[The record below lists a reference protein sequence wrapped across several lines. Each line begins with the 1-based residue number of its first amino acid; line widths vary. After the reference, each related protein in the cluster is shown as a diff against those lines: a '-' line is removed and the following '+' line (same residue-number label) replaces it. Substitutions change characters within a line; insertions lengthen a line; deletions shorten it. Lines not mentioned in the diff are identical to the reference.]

1 MSVYDVTLE
10 DRSIERIDDAD
21 AYQQEGPLT
30 TFFRTRD
37 GRGVVDSWSTRLAS
51 FRTAGIVAIRLL
63 SAPERPAD
71 LADRRQGTYEP
82 DNASAVSDVSVT
94 APSDR
99 VSHSMRS
106 SRRENIARP
115 MMSGNAF
122 RP

>member
-1 MSVYDVTLE
+1 MPSYDITLD
-10 DRSIERIDDAD
+10 DRSVERIDEAD

-51 FRTAGIVAIRLL
+51 FRTAGIVAIRLGG
-63 SAPERPAD
+63 AD
-71 LADRRQGTYEP
+71 HPTGASGQGTYEA
-82 DNASAVSDVSVT
+82 DSASALNAVHVT
-94 APSDR
+94 APSAMAT
-99 VSHSMRS
+99 HSMRS

-115 MMSGNAF
+115 MTRGNAL